1 MQDVRTHLR
10 SVRQRPAM
18 YQLVDG
24 SFDSVVTYVQG
35 LDASTSWGMLT
46 GFYEF
51 LLLHLGEQS
60 NLAWSGLVEW
70 LAFPNGVP
78 RPRTAAEEAVATATL
93 FDLLDEFLAEFS
105 AGHTSYVACI
115 TST

>member
-1 MQDVRTHLR
+1 
-10 SVRQRPAM
+10 M